1 MSGEIGDGMG
11 LALGGGTARGAAH
24 VGALKALEAAG
35 EAPVAFSGTSFG
47 AIIAAMAALGAP
59 ALEIERVVRGQNVM
73 ELWAQ
78 SLDFG
83 LHRAALVH
91 GERLS
96 HWLDRKVFY
105 GARIEDAERP
115 LAIAATDLRTGAPV
129 VLREGLVAEA
139 VRASCALPG
148 VFGSVRIGGRDLVD
162 GGFVEPVPFAALAG
176 LGPARMLGIHA
187 GLDLAGSTAL
197 TRLRW
202 LDRSPPGGWL
212 HRMAGRMRGRNA
224 WSRLAIGLSLSLRS
238 YRHDARAPA
247 GAQMV
252 TVAPPIAWWDF
263 HRSPIAIEAGERAV
277 RLWLERRAAEGDP
290 APGGPAGQAPGQR
303 RPGGSSCGPGLG
315 PGGEVPR

>member
-1 MSGEIGDGMG
+1 MG

-78 SLDFG
+78 GLDFG

-105 GARIEDAERP
+105 GARIEDD
-115 LAIAATDLRTGAPV
+115 LAV
-129 VLREGLVAEA
+129 VLREGSVAEA

-162 GGFVEPVPFAALAG
+162 GGFVEPVPFAALAE

-187 GLDLAGSTAL
+187 GLDLAGSKAL
-197 TRLRW
+197 ARLRW
-202 LDRSPPGGWL
+202 LDRSRAGGWL
-212 HRMAGRMRGRNA
+212 HRVAGRMRGGNA

-238 YRHDARAPA
+238 YRHDAEAPS

-252 TVAPPIAWWDF
+252 TVVPPIAWWDF
-263 HRSPIAIEAGERAV
+263 HRTPIAIEAGERAV
-277 RLWLERRAAEGDP
+277 RLWLEQRAARSGAARLDRG
-290 APGGPAGQAPGQR
+290 APRSGPDR
-303 RPGGSSCGPGLG
+303 GPGRQVLG
-315 PGGEVPR
+315 